1 MNEVPPVDPALSY
14 AEASKYVQLSPRQ
27 FRRVFIDTGEL
38 PIVRVSAHRPRVR
51 LSDLNACLKA
61 RTDRKSTRLNSSHLV
76 ISYAV
81 FCLKK
86 KTTKIN
92 ERVVVT
98 AEKLTPTNRT

>member
-61 RTDRKSTRLNSSHLV
+61 RTSKATIAQAS
-76 ISYAV
+76 
-81 FCLKK
+81 
-86 KTTKIN
+86 
-92 ERVVVT
+92 
-98 AEKLTPTNRT
+98 